1 MTPTL
6 QELEVA
12 LINANNAGDV
22 AAATAIA
29 NDMSKIMQPA
39 QQVQSEYK
47 GMPAITVA
55 ERALGNIGSDV
66 GQLAKQTYE
75 AITSPA
81 QTATGVLDLASAGMS
96 KVLDVTGLGKYA
108 DPQKMEKYRQIRQVI
123 GQDVQSLLTEEG
135 LKQRIAEKP
144 ITSLLDVS
152 VLGQAATAPL
162 KATRYGGALNKGFQ
176 TIDPTQI
183 ITKPAGAAFEKIS
196 DIAQTK
202 TSQYAPTLEK
212 VKSYTESGF
221 VIPPSEVKGAGTI
234 KKGLEY
240 LLGEKTPAK
249 AAIKNQEV
257 VNDKIR
263 SFLDVPENT
272 PLNNAMQIIK
282 DRTKP
287 IYDEVAKIKPI
298 LVSKSQTIPQTR
310 TGAMGEIIDMPSKK
324 IAAQKTRGGQQILTD
339 IEKQRAITSKSY
351 RDANNKANSEN
362 KAPDYEKAEKSLAK
376 QQKLESELEDL
387 AALSGNK
394 ELAAKLKEARTDRAK
409 GHSIENAIDKGDLN
423 ANLFAKQN
431 KKRYVTGEGKEII
444 DFATDYPNLVKKQ
457 PKPSILSQVQ
467 SLIQPLIVGG
477 GAGLLGGPMGAAAFL
492 GARQITPPLLLSKQ
506 LQSRLGTSNF
516 MPTGSGLL
524 KALAN
529 QPAVTG
535 ATYIPSL
542 LQSADIDL
550 AREY

>member
-1 MTPTL
+1 M
-6 QELEVA
+6 V
-12 LINANNAGDV
+12 
-22 AAATAIA
+22 
-29 NDMSKIMQPA
+29 
-39 QQVQSEYK
+39 
-47 GMPAITVA
+47 
-55 ERALGNIGSDV
+55 
-66 GQLAKQTYE
+66 
-75 AITSPA
+75 
-81 QTATGVLDLASAGMS
+81 
-96 KVLDVTGLGKYA
+96 
-108 DPQKMEKYRQIRQVI
+108 
-123 GQDVQSLLTEEG
+123 
-135 LKQRIAEKP
+135 
-144 ITSLLDVS
+144 
-152 VLGQAATAPL
+152 GQAATAPL

-202 TSQYAPTLEK
+202 ASQYAPTLEK

-249 AAIKNQEV
+249 ATIKNQEV
-257 VNDKIR
+257 VNAKIR

-298 LVSKSQTIPQTR
+298 LVSKSKTIPQTR
-310 TGAMGEIIDMPSKK
+310 TGAMGEVIDIPSKK
-324 IAAQKTRGGQQILTD
+324 VAAQKTRSGQQILND
-339 IEKQRAITSKSY
+339 IEKQRASTSELY
-351 RDANNKANSEN
+351 RKANNKANLEN
-362 KAPDYEKAEKSLAK
+362 KSPDYEQAEKSLVK
-376 QQKLESELEDL
+376 QQKLESELERLTD
-387 AALSGNK
+387 LSGNK
-394 ELAAKLKEARTDRAK
+394 DLAAKLKEARTDRAK

-506 LQSRLGTSNF
+506 LQSGLGTSNF